1 MAQLSAGVQ
10 VNEIDLSI
18 IVPTV
23 STAIGAFAGEFVKG
37 PLDQYVLITNVDDL
51 KLYFGKPNST
61 NYNDWLRAA

>member
-23 STAIGAFAGEFVKG
+23 STAIAVFVGEFVKG
-37 PLDQYVLITNVDDL
+37 PINEYLLITNTDDL
-51 KLYFGKPNST
+51 KLYYGKPTSK